1 MAVRSPRPA
10 CGERSDRIGDAIRVS
25 DYLKSQVALAYWAR
39 ASRAFALRRTSSLW
53 ARAIRTTILGFPAA
67 SNLSRKA
74 ARVLSY
80 LAAIPA
86 TRKRIERTLARPPR
100 IDRLPC
106 RLPLSSAIGARPAS
120 LAMALLE

>member
-1 MAVRSPRPA
+1 MDHNGISGEFSFTSPIGRGRIAV
-10 CGERSDRIGDAIRVS
+10 AIRVS

-53 ARAIRTTILGFPAA
+53 ARAIRTAILCFPAA

-80 LAAIPA
+80 LAAVPWA
-86 TRKRIERTLARPPR
+86 RKKIGRALARPPR

-106 RLPLSSAIGARPAS
+106 RL
-120 LAMALLE
+120 